1 MYIGRH
7 DMFLRPKPHSERPC
21 ACVCPDHS
29 ESHRMK
35 SAAGVAL
42 PQMGQ
47 ANLALTSMHYMV
59 GAFKLF
65 SYWVKIPKDEV
76 NRSPDR

>member
-1 MYIGRH
+1 MTCSFGQNHTVSVPVLLSVLITLIH
-7 DMFLRPKPHSERPC
+7 I
-21 ACVCPDHS
+21 
-29 ESHRMK
+29 MK

-65 SYWVKIPKDEV
+65 SYWVKNPKDEV